1 MVVGFEGFTSF
12 TLDHC
17 SVAIPIKDER
27 RNKVKQSKFSR
38 NLRQMLNIKIHYVFL
53 ISEMK

>member
-1 MVVGFEGFTSF
+1 MVVFEGFTSF

-17 SVAIPIKDER
+17 AVAIPIKDKR

-53 ISEMK
+53 ISEIK